1 MMTTEFLEEKW
12 NTIVQDGSA
21 EFRFKK
27 ISADCIPE
35 LNIGINKL
43 YNRCLIL
50 ELPAVNK
57 VDFQGTIKQN
67 LSIEFYKES
76 NYIVIQLTDNAY
88 NDLFNDLILS
98 LYQKIKDIA
107 DVDVYSRELIKAFYK
122 WSGFFDDKL
131 SDRISADIIKGLF
144 GELAVLRSLV
154 ALAPSATI
162 NNVLNSWQGPY
173 DRGQDFVLDD
183 RNLEI
188 KTKELS
194 KADVRISSEFQL
206 EPEFDKGLELVVV
219 KVDPDPADGISLQDL
234 AQEIRGLIVERL
246 GDTSIFLKA
255 LAQKGLNLRNMEAY
269 NDIRYRLVG
278 ETYYDCLADGF
289 PRLTVSG
296 IPQEINNLKYNIR
309 ISALDNYIL
318 TKRDY

>member
-43 YNRCLIL
+43 FNRCLIL
-50 ELPAVNK
+50 ELPPANN
-57 VDFQGTIKQN
+57 VDFQGTVKQN
-67 LSIEFYKES
+67 LSIEFYRGS
-76 NYIVIQLTDNAY
+76 NYIVIQLTDNSY
-88 NDLFNDLILS
+88 HDLFNDLIIS
-98 LYQKIKDIA
+98 LYQKIKDIS

-144 GELAVLRSLV
+144 GELTILKSLV
-154 ALAPSATI
+154 AAAPSASI
-162 NNVLNSWQGPY
+162 NDVLNSWQGPY
-173 DRGQDFVLDD
+173 DRAQDFVLDD

-188 KTKELS
+188 KTKEVAKS
-194 KADVRISSEFQL
+194 DVRISSEFQL
-206 EPEFDKGLELVVV
+206 EPEFQKGLELVVV
-219 KVDPDPADGISLQDL
+219 AVDPDPADGLSLQDL
-234 AQEIRGLIVERL
+234 ALEIRGLIVERL

-255 LAQKGLNLRNMEAY
+255 LAQKGLNLRNIEAY
-269 NDIRYRLVG
+269 NDIRYLLIS
-278 ETYYDCLADGF
+278 ETFYNCLAEGF
-289 PRLTVSG
+289 PRLAVSG

-309 ISALDNYIL
+309 ISALDDYIL
-318 TKRDY
+318 TRRDY